1 MKYLKSIDRKG
12 FTLIELIVVLALIG
26 LLITAIFSF
35 FLFGNNTFRRS
46 ESMSRAQADVRIA
59 SDFISTQVRNASIV
73 TFSTPTDL
81 TGYNQLILK
90 DNQLIFISSEDAL
103 LEIPKTD
110 KIIVNQLQ
118 SPAIDLFEIVL
129 QIDDPNV
136 PNDPNREY
144 FLNFNVIG
152 EVEGEI
158 FTTQSSVLL
167 NNVTTPVVSSGNH
180 LYFKM
185 VEPKIFS
192 EGSGGGEEV
201 GEDDPVTVNNYSISG
216 LTKPKQNQNPDTSMS
231 TPSQYSLV
239 SITWYDASTG
249 NVFPIANKFVNG
261 KQYYAVIRLQAN
273 SGYTFI
279 GVTANSFLLSSEI
292 FIVSNPVGVS
302 DEMVITTIPYTA

>member
-158 FTTQSSVLL
+158 FTTQSSVFAQQR
-167 NNVTTPVVSSGNH
+167 NNASRFIRKP
-180 LYFKM
+180 F
-185 VEPKIFS
+185 IF
-192 EGSGGGEEV
+192 
-201 GEDDPVTVNNYSISG
+201 
-216 LTKPKQNQNPDTSMS
+216 
-231 TPSQYSLV
+231 
-239 SITWYDASTG
+239 
-249 NVFPIANKFVNG
+249 
-261 KQYYAVIRLQAN
+261 
-273 SGYTFI
+273 
-279 GVTANSFLLSSEI
+279 
-292 FIVSNPVGVS
+292 
-302 DEMVITTIPYTA
+302 